1 VRGVVFVFHP
11 KLHTDMF
18 QCALKVCD
26 NWSLDP
32 ETFSDPPPFNTGI
45 PCIEVA
51 WIQYALALCHC
62 RILCGSRYK
71 QCTLET
77 KDMHHID
84 VRLEKDVYDA
94 NNTLADRNARHL
106 KSHNIRA
113 FDLLGAIGS
122 GKTALIERLVPLLE
136 KKGLRAG
143 AIAGD
148 VYGDDD
154 FRRIVA
160 LGIPAFNAN
169 TGKECHLDAH
179 LVEHAIDHL
188 PLDQIDILFIEN
200 VGNMV
205 CPTDFRLG
213 AEKRVVVVSSTEG
226 DDVVNKHPMMFR
238 DCTIGVINKVDLA
251 PLVGANLDRMQND
264 IARYNPGMP
273 VFRTNLKTGDG
284 VVALLEAIL
293 S

>member
-1 VRGVVFVFHP
+1 
-11 KLHTDMF
+11 
-18 QCALKVCD
+18 
-26 NWSLDP
+26 
-32 ETFSDPPPFNTGI
+32 
-45 PCIEVA
+45 
-51 WIQYALALCHC
+51 
-62 RILCGSRYK
+62 
-71 QCTLET
+71 
-77 KDMHHID
+77 MHHID
-84 VRLEKDVYDA
+84 VRLEKDIYDV
-94 NNTLADRNARHL
+94 NNTLADNNAKLLRERGV
-106 KSHNIRA
+106 RA

-122 GKTALIERLVPLLE
+122 GKTALIERLVPMLI

-154 FRRIVA
+154 FKRIIA

-179 LVEHAIDHL
+179 LVEHAIAHL
-188 PLDQIDILFIEN
+188 PLDDIDILFIEN

-213 AEKRVVVVSSTEG
+213 AEKRIVIVSSTEG

-251 PLVGANLDRMQND
+251 PLVGANLDRMESD
-264 IARYNPGMP
+264 IHRYNPGMP

-284 VVALLEAIL
+284 IAALLGSIL

>member
-1 VRGVVFVFHP
+1 
-11 KLHTDMF
+11 
-18 QCALKVCD
+18 
-26 NWSLDP
+26 
-32 ETFSDPPPFNTGI
+32 
-45 PCIEVA
+45 
-51 WIQYALALCHC
+51 
-62 RILCGSRYK
+62 
-71 QCTLET
+71 
-77 KDMHHID
+77 MHHID
-84 VRLEKDVYDA
+84 VRIEKDVYDV
-94 NNTLADRNARHL
+94 NNNLAGQNAQHL
-106 KSHNIRA
+106 KEHGVRA

-122 GKTALIERLVPLLE
+122 GKTALIERLVPLLN
-136 KKGLRAG
+136 KKDLRAG

-154 FRRIVA
+154 FKRIVA

-179 LVEHAIDHL
+179 LVEHAITHL
-188 PLDQIDILFIEN
+188 PLDDIDVLFIEN

-213 AEKRVVVVSSTEG
+213 AEKRIVVVSSTEG

-251 PLVGANLDRMQND
+251 PLVGANLDRMQSD
-264 IARYNPGMP
+264 IKRYNPSMP

-284 VVALLEAIL
+284 VAALLDSIL
-293 S
+293 K

>member
-1 VRGVVFVFHP
+1 
-11 KLHTDMF
+11 
-18 QCALKVCD
+18 
-26 NWSLDP
+26 
-32 ETFSDPPPFNTGI
+32 
-45 PCIEVA
+45 
-51 WIQYALALCHC
+51 
-62 RILCGSRYK
+62 
-71 QCTLET
+71 
-77 KDMHHID
+77 MHHID

-94 NNTLADRNARHL
+94 NNTLADRNAHSL
-106 KSHNIRA
+106 KSHGVRA

-122 GKTALIERLVPLLE
+122 GKTALIERLVPLLRV
-136 KKGLRAG
+136 KGLRAG

-154 FRRIVA
+154 FRRIIA

-179 LVEHAIDHL
+179 LVEHALDHL
-188 PLDQIDILFIEN
+188 PLNDIDILFIEN

-213 AEKRVVVVSSTEG
+213 AEKRIVVVSSTEG

-251 PLVGANLDRMQND
+251 PLVGANLDRMEKD

-284 VVALLEAIL
+284 IAALLETIL
-293 S
+293 A